1 MRPEVWGPHGWIF
14 LHSITMNYPEKPNK
28 DDKKK
33 MKKFF
38 KSVQYVLPCNS
49 CSKHLQ
55 KHMEKNPLTDE
66 ILESRTDLIKWLM
79 DIHNEANKAGGKK
92 VLSHKEAYI
101 EMRSW
106 YE

>member
-14 LHSITMNYPEKPNK
+14 LHSITMNYPDNPTK

-33 MKKFF
+33 IKKFF
-38 KSVQYVLPCNS
+38 DALQYVLPCNS

-55 KHMEKNPLTDE
+55 KHIKKHPLSDKV
-66 ILESRTDLIKWLM
+66 LESRHNLIKWLM
-79 DIHNEANKAGGKK
+79 DIHNAANKAGGKK
-92 VLSHKEAYI
+92 VLSHREAYK
-101 EMRSW
+101 EMRAW